1 MRASKIDSRSYALKI
16 LEQKGIDAVEDVWLD
31 SLDRNCIVGIRRGGS
46 TIFAVIYDFD
56 PNGYEL
62 FIEDDGEKHALIEE
76 VMAKADFEFAI
87 EDAIYSWSIM
97 QIAETSVNDKVFT
110 AMTCTSSFEAVTT
123 GEEIKKTKD

>member
-1 MRASKIDSRSYALKI
+1 MRASEIDPRSYALKI

-31 SLDRNCIVGIRRGGS
+31 SLDRNCIVGIKRGGS
-46 TIFAVIYDFD
+46 TIFAVLYDFNQ
-56 PNGYEL
+56 NGYGR

-87 EDAIYSWSIM
+87 EDAVYSWSIM
-97 QIAETSVNDKVFT
+97 QIAETSANDELVIVL
-110 AMTCTSSFEAVTT
+110 TCISSFEAVTT

>member
-31 SLDRNCIVGIRRGGS
+31 SLDRNCIVGIKRGGS
-46 TIFAVIYDFD
+46 TIFAVLYDFD
-56 PNGYEL
+56 PNGYRR

-87 EDAIYSWSIM
+87 EDAVYSWSIM
-97 QIAETSVNDKVFT
+97 HIAEISVNDKVVA